1 MNTRFANVM
10 SEWLVYKSKWLVFEM
25 NQRGL
30 EGIRSARQVNSSPK
44 EFIAENTDERLRIL
58 MITMMVNFNHI

>member
-25 NQRGL
+25 NKRGL
-30 EGIRSARQVNSSPK
+30 EGIRSTWQVNSSPK